1 VIWGRKCNAR
11 NPAVCQ
17 ASLGEGDIL
26 WKVGT
31 GSIIWIEG
39 GLSKHVG
46 GKRMFLRPFYLCVT
60 KALLPSFFKLRIQHL
75 DKLQQKSHY
84 LLYII
89 MIKIS
94 IMANMVKAVDAKPI
108 GLRALY

>member
-1 VIWGRKCNAR
+1 M
-11 NPAVCQ
+11 
-17 ASLGEGDIL
+17 SDMGEGDIL

-31 GSIIWIEG
+31 GWIIWIWER
-39 GLSKHVG
+39 LSKHVG
-46 GKRMFLRPFYLCVT
+46 GRKAFLRPFYLCVT